1 MHNDTRQQ
9 FVEGITKTNWMKLSD
24 QLGMGYLWNKDQVR
38 DALRRR
44 DSKLRKNVLNN
55 LNDAQAQIG
64 PICLEE
70 KSMITIRSWG
80 LYRGGG
86 GAP

>member
-1 MHNDTRQQ
+1 
-9 FVEGITKTNWMKLSD
+9 MKLSD

-38 DALRRR
+38 DASGRR

-80 LYRGGG
+80 LYFLGGG
-86 GAP
+86 GGELPKDSKNFIRLGNP